1 MDGCPDG
8 DGDEPEP
15 EEDVDL
21 FVDDVVGQHTQP
33 ILVLNRAGGTV
44 LAKKS
49 RKKYVTN
56 INTIPKRVQFQA
68 LSKISHHIA
77 RVDYTQ
83 VPL

>member
-21 FVDDVVGQHTQP
+21 FVDDVVGQNAQP

-44 LAKKS
+44 LEKRAEKNMLPTSLPSHNVCNFKLYPKS
-49 RKKYVTN
+49 RITS
-56 INTIPKRVQFQA
+56 PG
-68 LSKISHHIA
+68 
-77 RVDYTQ
+77 
-83 VPL
+83 

>member
-21 FVDDVVGQHTQP
+21 FVDDVVGQDAQP

-44 LAKKS
+44 LEKRAEKNMLPTSIPFQNVCNFKLYPKS
-49 RKKYVTN
+49 RITS
-56 INTIPKRVQFQA
+56 PG
-68 LSKISHHIA
+68 
-77 RVDYTQ
+77 
-83 VPL
+83 

>member
-21 FVDDVVGQHTQP
+21 FVDDVVGQHAQP

-44 LAKKS
+44 LE
-49 RKKYVTN
+49 
-56 INTIPKRVQFQA
+56 KRA
-68 LSKISHHIA
+68 EKIC
-77 RVDYTQ
+77 Y
-83 VPL
+83 

>member
-21 FVDDVVGQHTQP
+21 FVDDVVGQHAQP

-44 LAKKS
+44 FVEGTLGDLGKDL
-49 RKKYVTN
+49 V
-56 INTIPKRVQFQA
+56 
-68 LSKISHHIA
+68 H
-77 RVDYTQ
+77 RVD
-83 VPL
+83 PLFDG

>member
-21 FVDDVVGQHTQP
+21 FVDDVVGQHAQP

-44 LAKKS
+44 LE
-49 RKKYVTN
+49 KYVTN
-56 INTIPKRVQFQA
+56 IITILRRVQFQA
-68 LSKISHHIA
+68 LSKISRSIS
-77 RVDYTQ
+77 
-83 VPL
+83 PG